1 MINKEIA
8 KYIEKFILPQYKSN
22 DKGHGINHIM
32 YVIERS
38 FKFAD
43 TVKDINLDMVYV
55 IAAYHD
61 IGHKID
67 VKNHE
72 VVSAQLLL
80 NDEKLKEFFTDEQM
94 KLMSEAIED
103 HRASLTTEPRSIYG
117 KIVSSADRNVN
128 LDEILMRTYE
138 YRIKHSSDLSIEE
151 IIDESYNHIMD
162 KFGKNGYATN
172 KMYFEDPDYETF
184 LKELEV
190 FLSDRKEF
198 FKRYCEVNNIQQPV
212 NKCLF

>member
-80 NDEKLKEFFTDEQM
+80 NDEKLIQSM
-94 KLMSEAIED
+94 
-103 HRASLTTEPRSIYG
+103 
-117 KIVSSADRNVN
+117 
-128 LDEILMRTYE
+128 
-138 YRIKHSSDLSIEE
+138 IK
-151 IIDESYNHIMD
+151 
-162 KFGKNGYATN
+162 GA
-172 KMYFEDPDYETF
+172 
-184 LKELEV
+184 
-190 FLSDRKEF
+190 
-198 FKRYCEVNNIQQPV
+198 
-212 NKCLF
+212 